1 MRALIAGSARS
12 KTQRV
17 RAAAAQGGNQPD
29 RPAHDATPARDADS
43 APPAP
48 PVLASLARGIGATI
62 AWLSG
67 SLAAIS
73 AIFYAFGYLATL
85 ANLDMLGLDLLAFH
99 YDPTFYIQRGAD
111 GLLLSITAIGGFWL
125 WLFVALAI
133 FAASH
138 ELLRIRDGELA
149 TRQPF
154 RVIAEHRQVVKAL
167 IYLTLLF
174 MLLWLVHVW
183 GLFPSPKD
191 LQVSGILYPETTR
204 GTADPIRGWI
214 LAGDQ
219 NRLQDR
225 YGIFVVQ
232 QAIIGM
238 LLAFTWGSTRGWRWR
253 APAVAPFAIV
263 FAISL
268 AWLPLEYGKV
278 ALQPK
283 FSQVLVRFEHSPG
296 SAGQPSVT
304 MYLLNKTD
312 EAFVLWDARERKI
325 VWVPSRALASAEIS
339 AKRTLSEIIASPG
352 EAGQ

>member
-1 MRALIAGSARS
+1 MAGSARS
-12 KTQRV
+12 KTPRRV
-17 RAAAAQGGNQPD
+17 PAAAAQGGNEPD
-29 RPAHDATPARDADS
+29 RPAHDASPAHDADF

-48 PVLASLARGIGATI
+48 PVLASLARGLGATI

-111 GLLLSITAIGGFWL
+111 GLLLSVTAIGGFWL
-125 WLFVALAI
+125 WLFVVLAI
-133 FAASH
+133 LAAAY
-138 ELLRIRDGELA
+138 ELLRVRDWELA

-154 RVIAEHRQVVKAL
+154 RAIAGHRQVVQAL

-191 LQVSGILYPETTR
+191 LQVSGILYPETAR
-204 GTADPIRGWI
+204 AAENPIRGWI

-225 YGIFVVQ
+225 YGIFVAQ
-232 QAIIGM
+232 QAIIGI
-238 LLAFTWGSTRGWRWR
+238 LLAFTLGFTRGWRRR
-253 APAVAPFAIV
+253 APAIAPFAIV
-263 FAISL
+263 FTISL

-283 FSQVLVRFEHSPG
+283 FSQVLVRFEHSMAAPG
-296 SAGQPSVT
+296 APPVT

-312 EAFVLWDARERKI
+312 DAFVLWDDRQRKI
-325 VWVPSRALASAEIS
+325 IWVPSRALASAEIS

-352 EAGQ
+352 EAGR